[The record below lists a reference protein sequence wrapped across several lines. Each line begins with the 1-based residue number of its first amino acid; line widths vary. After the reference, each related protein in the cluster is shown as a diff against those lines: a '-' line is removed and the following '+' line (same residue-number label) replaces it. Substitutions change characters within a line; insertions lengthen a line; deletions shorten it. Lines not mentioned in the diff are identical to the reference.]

1 MKNKISQIAFVLLVL
16 IISSC
21 SKDEVAPEITPVLT
35 AEFSV
40 NYDSDLQNTLYPSMI
55 FGLTEIEKQLN
66 EPFDYF
72 TINIKPNIKTG
83 IRIIVE
89 ESKLNFETII
99 TLNGIQ
105 SDTTIRP
112 SLKWKY
118 DDLKQLSQPG
128 NIDLTFACY
137 GDDNKEIGRQNL
149 KLSYRSIN
157 ECVLLT
163 KSNSEV
169 IPLYFLIAGYVN
181 EDSPVIDPFL
191 QEVLQNTNLSAF
203 TGYQNGDLVVLEQI
217 DAIFNTLRNK
227 GVKYSSITNT
237 SNTNTNIISQYIRFS
252 DEVLN
257 NTQANCADGTTFFC
271 SVLKKIGIHTVMVF
285 VPGHVY
291 LGYYSDAAKTSL
303 GLLETTAVGN
313 QAMSFDDAS
322 NYQVDTFNS
331 KLVEL
336 YNNDYLD
343 GYFIID
349 VDNARQIIKPIGR

>member
-1 MKNKISQIAFVLLVL
+1 MKTKITQIAFVLLLL
-16 IISSC
+16 IASSC
-21 SKDEVAPEITPVLT
+21 STDEVTPEITPVLT
-35 AEFSV
+35 AEFNV
-40 NYDSDLQNTLYPSMI
+40 TYDSDLQSTIYPSMI

-72 TINIKPNIKTG
+72 TINVKPNIKTG
-83 IRIIVE
+83 IKIIIQ

-105 SDTTIRP
+105 SDTIINP

-118 DDLKQLSQPG
+118 DELKLLSQPG
-128 NIDLTFACY
+128 NVDLTFVCY
-137 GDDNKEIGRQNL
+137 GDDNKEIGRKNL
-149 KLSYRSIN
+149 KLGYRSIN
-157 ECVLLT
+157 ECVILT
-163 KSNSEV
+163 KSNSKV
-169 IPLYFLIAGYVN
+169 IPLYFMIAGYVN
-181 EDSPVIDPFL
+181 EDSPIIDTFL

-203 TGYQNGDLVVLEQI
+203 TGYQKGELGVLEQI
-217 DAIFNTLRNK
+217 EAIFNTLRNK

-237 SNTNTNIISQYIRFS
+237 SSTNPNVISQYIRFS

-291 LGYYSDAAKTSL
+291 LGYYADAAKTSL

-313 QAMSFDDAS
+313 LSISFNDAS
-322 NYQVDTFNS
+322 NFQVDTFNS
-331 KLVEL
+331 KLAEL

-349 VDNARQIIKPIGR
+349 VDGARQIIKPIGR